1 MGKREGEEEVGDRS
15 LDQKQ
20 NIYQVHSNVDC
31 KQAYCLNNTN
41 SVEVEWYT
49 VCCIV
54 LTGLSNIEH
63 GHVMLA
69 HRFLLPSDHI
79 RPHNVTK
86 QTSFFTFC
94 SFPLLRKNLKNLK
107 CVSNTCIQFKHA
119 RANTVSEAVR
129 PGRARSP
136 LTVSKKISRRDMAC
150 RDGVQSELKD

>member
-1 MGKREGEEEVGDRS
+1 
-15 LDQKQ
+15 
-20 NIYQVHSNVDC
+20 VDF
-31 KQAYCLNNTN
+31 KQAYKTI

-49 VCCIV
+49 VCYTV

-69 HRFLLPSDHI
+69 HRFLLPPGHI

-86 QTSFFTFC
+86 QRSFLLFA
-94 SFPLLRKNLKNLK
+94 SFHCFVQLKAQKSAKNLK
-107 CVSNTCIQFKHA
+107 CVSEHMHSFKHA

-136 LTVSKKISRRDMAC
+136 LTVSKKISRLDMLC
-150 RDGVQSELKD
+150 RVEEMMRSEA